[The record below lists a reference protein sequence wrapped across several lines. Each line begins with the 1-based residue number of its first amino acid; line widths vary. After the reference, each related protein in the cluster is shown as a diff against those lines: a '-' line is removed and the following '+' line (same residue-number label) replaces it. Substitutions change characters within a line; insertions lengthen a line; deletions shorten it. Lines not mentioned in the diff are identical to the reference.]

1 MPARTRVS
9 VKEKPK
15 EKPRVEP
22 PLPKDPIEEVAEELH
37 GHVKVRLRAKPYI
50 LDLLTYTL

>member
-9 VKEKPK
+9 VK

-50 LDLLTYTL
+50 DLLTYTL